1 VAYNS
6 HQPVLLVAPS
16 TCIQP
21 AARPSCQA
29 ISRFPSLWA
38 FCTHRT
44 CHRNHLGTKKP
55 TAAGWDAMKTIQR
68 ISKSL
73 FVTGSKARA
82 DHFGKNGLNHR
93 LYTVYNIYIYIY
105 VLENTIRISNKCLG
119 VDQNKSSAWSIATQ
133 IANFV
138 GSGKNYASIQVT
150 FALLWLFH
158 VCQFVVLTFRCYCLQ
173 RSTHY
178 LTWVLVQRA
187 FPQYRLGIHVPD
199 QTP

>member
-1 VAYNS
+1 MWFFNS

-21 AARPSCQA
+21 AAKRPSCQA

-44 CHRNHLGTKKP
+44 GHRNHLGTTNGRKLGCKINNPKNLFLWQDPKP
-55 TAAGWDAMKTIQR
+55 ELIILERMDWTIDY
-68 ISKSL
+68 I
-73 FVTGSKARA
+73 
-82 DHFGKNGLNHR
+82 
-93 LYTVYNIYIYIY
+93 LYIIYIYIY
-105 VLENTIRISNKCLG
+105 VCTESAASVLELIKI
-119 VDQNKSSAWSIATQ
+119 KSSAWSIATQ

-138 GSGKNYASIQVT
+138 GSGKNSASIQVT
-150 FALLWLFH
+150 FALLWLFN